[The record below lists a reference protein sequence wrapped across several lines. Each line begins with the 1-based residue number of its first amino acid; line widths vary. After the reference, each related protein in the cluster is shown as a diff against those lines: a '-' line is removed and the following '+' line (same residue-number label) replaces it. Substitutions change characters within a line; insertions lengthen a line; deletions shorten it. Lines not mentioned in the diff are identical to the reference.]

1 MKKTIKDAYGEILRL
16 RNDFYQKWQETPQ
29 YDEENKYAYKAKYK
43 AFDKAL
49 ELLTPSIVDHQPE
62 EPMTADKVNL
72 DRCICDIDLVASG
85 REDCERIR
93 KHIRAIRRIFAGLPE
108 ELSHTEVTKTSDQK
122 EPVSDDLD
130 EEDSFDELLQKLYI
144 KYNKGVSIEKLLDI
158 ASNFVKWQKEKDR
171 KGFEL
176 LKEWF
181 EEIAER
187 CSRLTSG
194 NVSHNGKA
202 IRGFARNCA
211 EYIKTDL
218 L

>member
-1 MKKTIKDAYGEILRL
+1 MSDKEKIINEI
-16 RNDFYQKWQETPQ
+16 Q
-29 YDEENKYAYKAKYK
+29 
-43 AFDKAL
+43 
-49 ELLTPSIVDHQPE
+49 
-62 EPMTADKVNL
+62 
-72 DRCICDIDLVASG
+72 
-85 REDCERIR
+85 
-93 KHIRAIRRIFAGLPE
+93 RRINLFRKDGKLGSDTEIALYGLINFINAMQE
-108 ELSHTEVTKTSDQK
+108 ET
-122 EPVSDDLD
+122 VSDDLE

-181 EEIAER
+181 EEITER

>member
-1 MKKTIKDAYGEILRL
+1 M
-16 RNDFYQKWQETPQ
+16 
-29 YDEENKYAYKAKYK
+29 NKQVEK
-43 AFDKAL
+43 
-49 ELLTPSIVDHQPE
+49 
-62 EPMTADKVNL
+62 
-72 DRCICDIDLVASG
+72 
-85 REDCERIR
+85 
-93 KHIRAIRRIFAGLPE
+93 IRAEIERLKKDNNGSPLAVCNDLLSFIDSMPE
-108 ELSHTEVTKTSDQK
+108 

>member
-1 MKKTIKDAYGEILRL
+1 MTDKEKIISEI
-16 RNDFYQKWQETPQ
+16 Q
-29 YDEENKYAYKAKYK
+29 
-43 AFDKAL
+43 
-49 ELLTPSIVDHQPE
+49 
-62 EPMTADKVNL
+62 
-72 DRCICDIDLVASG
+72 
-85 REDCERIR
+85 
-93 KHIRAIRRIFAGLPE
+93 RRINLFRKDGKLGSDTEIALYGLINFINAIQE
-108 ELSHTEVTKTSDQK
+108 ET
-122 EPVSDDLD
+122 VSEDMD

-144 KYNKGVSIEKLLDI
+144 KYNKEVSLEKLLDI

-171 KGFEL
+171 KNFEL

-202 IRGFARNCA
+202 IHGFARNCA

>member
-1 MKKTIKDAYGEILRL
+1 MTDKEKTVKELKEALDSLDI
-16 RNDFYQKWQETPQ
+16 T
-29 YDEENKYAYKAKYK
+29 NKYR
-43 AFDKAL
+43 L
-49 ELLTPSIVDHQPE
+49 
-62 EPMTADKVNL
+62 NL
-72 DRCICDIDLVASG
+72 
-85 REDCERIR
+85 
-93 KHIRAIRRIFAGLPE
+93 IRAIEYLQE
-108 ELSHTEVTKTSDQK
+108 

-181 EEIAER
+181 EEITER

>member
-1 MKKTIKDAYGEILRL
+1 MNKQVEQIKTEIERLKESGCASPIVICDTLLAFIDSMREESKPKFKVGQTITDPTDSTFTFHINKIEDGRYIEKEDEWVLVKEADANY
-16 RNDFYQKWQETPQ
+16 
-29 YDEENKYAYKAKYK
+29 
-43 AFDKAL
+43 
-49 ELLTPSIVDHQPE
+49 ELVE
-62 EPMTADKVNL
+62 EP
-72 DRCICDIDLVASG
+72 IS
-85 REDCERIR
+85 E
-93 KHIRAIRRIFAGLPE
+93 
-108 ELSHTEVTKTSDQK
+108 
-122 EPVSDDLD
+122 DLD

-171 KGFEL
+171 KSFEL

-181 EEIAER
+181 KEIAER
-187 CSRLTSG
+187 CSHLTSG

>member
-1 MKKTIKDAYGEILRL
+1 MK
-16 RNDFYQKWQETPQ
+16 
-29 YDEENKYAYKAKYK
+29 
-43 AFDKAL
+43 
-49 ELLTPSIVDHQPE
+49 
-62 EPMTADKVNL
+62 
-72 DRCICDIDLVASG
+72 
-85 REDCERIR
+85 
-93 KHIRAIRRIFAGLPE
+93 
-108 ELSHTEVTKTSDQK
+108 
-122 EPVSDDLD
+122 

-171 KGFEL
+171 KSFEL

-181 EEIAER
+181 KEIAER
-187 CSRLTSG
+187 CSHLTSG

>member
-1 MKKTIKDAYGEILRL
+1 MTDKEKIINEI
-16 RNDFYQKWQETPQ
+16 Q
-29 YDEENKYAYKAKYK
+29 
-43 AFDKAL
+43 
-49 ELLTPSIVDHQPE
+49 
-62 EPMTADKVNL
+62 
-72 DRCICDIDLVASG
+72 
-85 REDCERIR
+85 
-93 KHIRAIRRIFAGLPE
+93 RRINLFRKDGKLGSDTEIALYGLINFINAMQE
-108 ELSHTEVTKTSDQK
+108 ET
-122 EPVSDDLD
+122 VSDDLE

-181 EEIAER
+181 EEITER

>member
-1 MKKTIKDAYGEILRL
+1 MTDKEKIRAEIIKRRKAISKEEDDKRMKAVYGGIIFELTEILEFIDSLPVEPKFMVGQVVRSSNGTIL
-16 RNDFYQKWQETPQ
+16 KIIGIGQ
-29 YDEENKYAYKAKYK
+29 YCYHCDNGYSFGFDIQDE
-43 AFDKAL
+43 F
-49 ELLTPSIVDHQPE
+49 ELVGKS
-62 EPMTADKVNL
+62 A
-72 DRCICDIDLVASG
+72 
-85 REDCERIR
+85 
-93 KHIRAIRRIFAGLPE
+93 
-108 ELSHTEVTKTSDQK
+108 
-122 EPVSDDLD
+122 SDDLK

-171 KGFEL
+171 KSFEL

-181 EEIAER
+181 KEIAER
-187 CSRLTSG
+187 CSHLTSG

-202 IRGFARNCA
+202 IRGFARNCV